1 MKPLQTASRAPR
13 QIDKARE
20 LYNAGQYRA
29 AFKEAE
35 RAEQIHGKRADASY
49 WQMAAALGMQDTQQA
64 GEILRD
70 GLQRFPANID
80 LMSLGG
86 FVLLRNGK
94 HEDARQLLQQCVA
107 NAPGSISGWV
117 HYAAL
122 LLELR
127 EPAAAKEA
135 ALKAL
140 AIDPNEPIAACNYA
154 LALKETGEMG
164 EAMEALW
171 KAVRLAP
178 KNLAIRAN
186 LLFAML
192 FAQETT
198 APDLLREARA
208 YEQLLLAGQRFPL
221 RKHALRQD
229 GGPIRLGLLSNDL
242 LRHAC
247 AYFILP
253 LLANLDRTRVE
264 VVAFSLNPQS
274 DHVTDKIRLHANQ
287 FIELA
292 GKSTADIVDIVRG
305 QQIDVLID
313 LGGHTGTSPLPYMV
327 HGLAP
332 VQMTWLG
339 YPGSTGLSAIDYR
352 ITDWT
357 CDPEGFEPH
366 YSEALLRAPAFCTY
380 APLIHSPLE
389 TYGAKYRVQDTPA
402 LRNGTGAI
410 TFGSC
415 NNLGKVTDQTLAL
428 WGAVMARCPGSRLLI
443 EARDID
449 NDAVSGPLLARL
461 ARVGIDA
468 GSVIRVPR
476 LVQNQYLTYNNID
489 IVLDTW
495 PLTGGTTTCDAVWM
509 GVPVVSRAGAAYHS
523 RISAGV
529 LHAIG
534 LDGLVCAD
542 EREYVEVAVHLA
554 THLEELNALRL
565 STRQRF
571 EQSPLADSAGFARW
585 LEDQLTTLVQPHR
598 PIDSQPA
605 GSLDGVYFADAWH
618 TMAEIVVA
626 IAGLLDAQRYV
637 ELRSLMENFSAK
649 WPRHWITAYVL
660 AEIAHHSGQPEACVE
675 YLMESIGLR
684 AYHLPLYRV
693 LSARMDAYQYD
704 KGMLAEFLQQQ
715 FGMSLA
721 FLEQQGTPTVLEVL
735 GIDIARAQNL
745 EPAHA

>member
-1 MKPLQTASRAPR
+1 MKPFQTASRAPR

-49 WQMAAALGMQDTQQA
+49 WQMAAALGLQDTQKA
-64 GEILRD
+64 GEILHD
-70 GLQRFPANID
+70 ALQRFPADID

-107 NAPGSISGWV
+107 NAPGAISGWV

-140 AIDPNEPIAACNYA
+140 AIDPNEPVAACNYA
-154 LALKETGEMG
+154 IALKETGEMG
-164 EAMEALW
+164 EAMAALR

-192 FAQETT
+192 FAQDTT
-198 APDLLREARA
+198 APDLLREART
-208 YEQLLLAGQRFPL
+208 YEQLLLAGQRFPY
-221 RKHALRQD
+221 RNPASRED
-229 GGPIRLGLLSNDL
+229 GGPIRLGMLSNDL

-253 LLANLDRTRVE
+253 LLANLDRSRVE
-264 VVAFSLNPQS
+264 VVMFSLNPLN
-274 DHVTDKIRLHANQ
+274 DHLTDKIRLHANQ
-287 FIELA
+287 FVELA
-292 GKSTADIVDIVRG
+292 GKSTGDIVNIIRG
-305 QQIDVLID
+305 EQLDVLMD

-339 YPGSTGLSAIDYR
+339 YPGSTGLKAIDFR
-352 ITDWT
+352 ITDET
-357 CDPEGFEPH
+357 CDPAGFEPH
-366 YSEALLRAPAFCTY
+366 YSETLLRAPGVFCAY

-389 TYGAKYRVQDTPA
+389 AYGPKYRVRETPA
-402 LRNGTGAI
+402 LRSGTI

-415 NNLGKVTDQTLAL
+415 NNLGKVTDQTVAL
-428 WGAVMARCPGSRLLI
+428 WSMVLARCPNSRLLI
-443 EARDID
+443 EARDLD
-449 NDAVSGPLLARL
+449 NGAVSAPLLARL
-461 ARVGIDA
+461 ATAGIDPA
-468 GSVIRVPR
+468 RVACVPR
-476 LVQNQYLTYNNID
+476 LASNQYLTYHEID
-489 IVLDTW
+489 IVLDTL
-495 PLTGGTTTCDAVWM
+495 PLTGGTTTCDALWM
-509 GVPVVSRAGAAYHS
+509 GVPVVTLAGSAFHS
-523 RISAGV
+523 RMSASF
-529 LHAIG
+529 LHAVG
-534 LDGLVCAD
+534 LAGLACRDEAEYAD
-542 EREYVEVAVHLA
+542 VAVQLA
-554 THLEELNALRL
+554 TDIEGLNGLRL
-565 STRQRF
+565 SLRQRF
-571 EQSPLADSAGFARW
+571 EQSPLADAAAFSRW
-585 LEDQLTTLVQPHR
+585 MEAQLTAVVAPRRTLSNTEP
-598 PIDSQPA
+598 
-605 GSLDGVYFADAWH
+605 GSHDGVYFSGAWH

-626 IAGLLDAQRYV
+626 IAGLLEAGRYV
-637 ELRSLMENFSAK
+637 ELRSLLENFAAK
-649 WPRHWITAYVL
+649 WPRHWMIPYVL
-660 AEIAHHSGQPEACVE
+660 AEIEQRSGKPEAAIE
-675 YLMESIGLR
+675 YLMESVGLR
-684 AYHLPLYRV
+684 TYHLPLYRL
-693 LSARMDAYQYD
+693 LSAWMDACQYD
-704 KGMLAEFLQQQ
+704 KGDLANFLQQQ

-721 FLEQQGTPTVLEVL
+721 LLELQGVPTALEVL
-735 GIDIARAQNL
+735 GIEVAQAQET